1 MTSSEWP
8 KTLPEWR
15 NRCFKPEDSWPYDLW
30 KPEPLQN
37 FFREH
42 GYHLWVTMHDRG
54 LGDDH
59 HHHLALIPPNEE
71 PRRPDGYTFVTCYQC
86 EPGIII
92 HRPNFIQ
99 LRNIHCAV
107 RTIHNQD
114 VLIRLISINGD
125 ATGDEH
131 YKAIRRLSQG
141 QTAYRGDN
149 YALPLLNELEFNGL
163 RFVVFPLLSIG
174 YIPWFYNVDEIL
186 DYLVQVFK
194 GVKFCHDN
202 LIAHLDLDSDNIL
215 FNFLGARTMLT
226 GIRNLMPLVHFDL
239 ISLSDTISTIS
250 KPQFVS
256 MRTQILGVGKLLAY
270 PPTDWVQLKDTIV
283 GNTPEM
289 LTGDPYCPFKAD
301 VWYLGRMLHRNMEE
315 AVKGFVEKHLKSL
328 RDDFSFDDVFGK
340 SFTQDAIQS
349 EDIIHIFD
357 EFTGKINVDQSFPK
371 DTLKMALSLL
381 TTIAQMGSS
390 NLDLRPSLSQLLDS
404 VVEMRRNCPPAVL
417 SDYIGTERKAV
428 VGEMVD
434 LSGL

>member
-1 MTSSEWP
+1 
-8 KTLPEWR
+8 L
-15 NRCFKPEDSWPYDLW
+15 L
-30 KPEPLQN
+30 EPLQN

-71 PRRPDGYTFVTCYQC
+71 PRRPDGYTFVTRYQC

-99 LRNIHCAV
+99 LACLKNIHCAA

-114 VLIRLISINGD
+114 VLIRLISIDGD

-215 FNFLGARTMLT
+215 FNFLGARTM
-226 GIRNLMPLVHFDL
+226 PD
-239 ISLSDTISTIS
+239 
-250 KPQFVS
+250 
-256 MRTQILGVGKLLAY
+256 
-270 PPTDWVQLKDTIV
+270 
-283 GNTPEM
+283 GNTESDATGPFRSHFPIRYYINDFETANRKITGLPNVRVGRIGQYGREYAPEM
-289 LTGDPYCPFKAD
+289 LAGDAYCPFKAD
-301 VWYLGRMLHRNMEE
+301 VWYLGRMLHRDMDE
-315 AVKGFVEKHLKSL
+315 AVKGFVEKVGFFWNNCGAALT
-328 RDDFSFDDVFGK
+328 
-340 SFTQDAIQS
+340 SFTCS
-349 EDIIHIFD
+349 TLNPFGMIFRSMMCL
-357 EFTGKINVDQSFPK
+357 GSP
-371 DTLKMALSLL
+371 LL
-381 TTIAQMGSS
+381 G
-390 NLDLRPSLSQLLDS
+390 
-404 VVEMRRNCPPAVL
+404 
-417 SDYIGTERKAV
+417 
-428 VGEMVD
+428 
-434 LSGL
+434 